1 MPDAPWGVVRV
12 DFSRPPKVT
21 VMLWGYD
28 NLVVTPIAGRSE
40 MVYRSQE
47 SLPEW
52 MQRKLAVLMGID
64 YESINEAVPEVG
76 RRVSKHI
83 YWVYRS
89 LGENLETA
97 TAETRN
103 GTNTRKKSKGPR
115 PQDA

>member
-1 MPDAPWGVVRV
+1 MPDTPWGVVRL
-12 DFSRPPKVT
+12 DFSRPPRVT
-21 VMLWGYD
+21 AMLWGYD

-64 YESINEAVPEVG
+64 HESINEAIPEVG

-89 LGENLETA
+89 LGENLEISD
-97 TAETRN
+97 TRKPN
-103 GTNTRKKSKGPR
+103 GTNTRKKSKSPS
-115 PQDA
+115 QKDA